1 MIELVKSNITNFLW
15 SIAFAIL
22 MYRYYRLHKTKKDEL
37 LNEDERLGRTSER
50 VFLYW
55 FYLQVFVVLYD
66 SILKDFIQIFIN
78 VSPISNN
85 SIQLIKEGNMFFV
98 LPQIIKTLKDS
109 VPEFIKLFDR
119 YTNFKNSTKNI
130 KVQK

>member
-1 MIELVKSNITNFLW
+1 MIELVKSNITSFLW